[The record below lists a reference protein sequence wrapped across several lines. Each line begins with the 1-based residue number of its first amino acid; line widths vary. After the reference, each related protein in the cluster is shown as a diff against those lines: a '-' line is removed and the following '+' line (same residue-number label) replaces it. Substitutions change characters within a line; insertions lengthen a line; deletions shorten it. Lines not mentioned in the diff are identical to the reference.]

1 MKGYRSRAILR
12 KFLRFWFKRM
22 EQNKQSNVE
31 KLAGFVLWASFL
43 TVVGLLCWYF
53 RNVLIYIVLAIVV
66 SLLSR
71 PLARFLGKVRI
82 KNRYV
87 PDWLSSLLSILCVLG
102 GFILIVTQVIP
113 VVTGII
119 KEASFFSNLRLFDGT
134 IADTVNG
141 WAISIFPSLGKD
153 FDAISVLVDYLK
165 GTFSDISITGIL
177 GSMASAMVNLVIG
190 LFSVVFIS
198 FFLVKD
204 PKLVAKVAAALV
216 PDRIEDSVM
225 EAIGD
230 IEHLLSRYFVG
241 LTLEMIAVAFFNF
254 LGLWLIARIGP
265 TYALGIA
272 FIAGILNI
280 LPYVGPLIGEVL
292 GVALCL
298 VLKYGAGIGL
308 DVNFMVFAVIVFAIM
323 LSVQFIDNFVLQPII
338 YSTSIQSTPLEIFI
352 VLLVSGH
359 VGGILGMLAAIPIYT
374 VIRVVAGRFFY
385 NHKAVRRLMPD
396 LEKDVHEM
404 NESTS

>member
-1 MKGYRSRAILR
+1 
-12 KFLRFWFKRM
+12 M

-43 TVVGLLCWYF
+43 AVVGLLCWYF

-119 KEASFFSNLRLFDGT
+119 KEASFFSNLSLFDGT

-308 DVNFMVFAVIVFAIM
+308 DVNIMVFAVIVFAIM

>member
-43 TVVGLLCWYF
+43 AVVGLLCWYF

-119 KEASFFSNLRLFDGT
+119 KEASFFSNLSLFDGT

-404 NESTS
+404 NESIS

>member
-1 MKGYRSRAILR
+1 
-12 KFLRFWFKRM
+12 M

-43 TVVGLLCWYF
+43 AVVGLLCWYF

-71 PLARFLGKVRI
+71 PLARLLGKVRI

-119 KEASFFSNLRLFDGT
+119 REASFFSNLRLFDGT

-153 FDAISVLVDYLK
+153 FDAISVLLDYLK

-308 DVNFMVFAVIVFAIM
+308 DVNIMVFAVIVFAIM

>member
-1 MKGYRSRAILR
+1 
-12 KFLRFWFKRM
+12 M

-43 TVVGLLCWYF
+43 AVVGLLCWYF

-404 NESTS
+404 NESIS

>member
-1 MKGYRSRAILR
+1 
-12 KFLRFWFKRM
+12 M

-43 TVVGLLCWYF
+43 AVVGLLCWYF

-165 GTFSDISITGIL
+165 GTFADISITGIL

-308 DVNFMVFAVIVFAIM
+308 DVNIMVFAVIVFAIM

-404 NESTS
+404 NESIS

>member
-1 MKGYRSRAILR
+1 
-12 KFLRFWFKRM
+12 M

-43 TVVGLLCWYF
+43 AVVGLLCWYF

-153 FDAISVLVDYLK
+153 FDAISVLLDYFK

-308 DVNFMVFAVIVFAIM
+308 DVNIMVFAVIVFAIM

-404 NESTS
+404 NESIS

>member
-1 MKGYRSRAILR
+1 
-12 KFLRFWFKRM
+12 M

-43 TVVGLLCWYF
+43 AVVGLLCWYF

-396 LEKDVHEM
+396 LEKDVHEI
-404 NESTS
+404 NESIS

>member
-1 MKGYRSRAILR
+1 
-12 KFLRFWFKRM
+12 M

-43 TVVGLLCWYF
+43 AVVGFLCWYF

-71 PLARFLGKVRI
+71 PLARLLGKVRI

-113 VVTGII
+113 VVTGIVR
-119 KEASFFSNLRLFDGT
+119 EASFFSNLRLFDGT

-165 GTFSDISITGIL
+165 GTFADISITGIL

-308 DVNFMVFAVIVFAIM
+308 DVNIMVFAVIVFAIM

>member
-1 MKGYRSRAILR
+1 
-12 KFLRFWFKRM
+12 M

-43 TVVGLLCWYF
+43 AVVGLLCWYF

-153 FDAISVLVDYLK
+153 FDAISVLLDYLK

-177 GSMASAMVNLVIG
+177 GSMASVMVNLAIG

-308 DVNFMVFAVIVFAIM
+308 DVNIMVFAVIVFAIM

-404 NESTS
+404 NESIS